1 VLCKPQRVVELV
13 AEKTAKKFT
22 TNNHVQAWKL
32 YKVRPK
38 AGAKQPENTNKDYC
52 IYHAAHKDYT
62 YSEKWISFL
71 VEKVNSETE
80 FAKIRSV
87 KT

>member
-1 VLCKPQRVVELV
+1 LIAERVQHVNRTHHAARLRL
-13 AEKTAKKFT
+13 TAQMMDQS
-22 TNNHVQAWKL
+22 TNHPV
-32 YKVRPK
+32 
-38 AGAKQPENTNKDYC
+38 GID
-52 IYHAAHKDYT
+52 HAAHKDYT